1 MRKVFTSP
9 RLENVEA
16 VANLLREQGIAVKI
30 DQGRSYHGNR
40 RSTFSY
46 RVQEDDQTPQ
56 PSVWIVHADDQ
67 PRGRQLLRDAG
78 LLESSRAGEG
88 SYLPVSVLERST
100 PAAVAKARRV
110 IWFKAGL
117 LGLIAIGVGL
127 VYFTTRKPA
136 APAPAPAAAAAPT
149 PARPPIVPQ
158 LAGELMT
165 YRADVPTALARLLV
179 EREIATRKPAQ
190 ACVAVDGKDPAPGFI
205 EALDA
210 GVTQV
215 FADSTCPAGPASRVA
230 IDEYMT
236 DGSGTGSVQLGVD
249 GKEPRS
255 FEVERDGTRW
265 RVLRER

>member
-46 RVQEDDQTPQ
+46 RVQEDEPIPQ

-88 SYLPVSVLERST
+88 SYLPVSVLERND
-100 PAAVAKARRV
+100 PASVAKSRRAT
-110 IWFKAGL
+110 WLKGGL
-117 LGLIAIGVGL
+117 LGLLAIGIGL

-136 APAPAPAAAAAPT
+136 PVPAPAPAAAKPAP
-149 PARPPIVPQ
+149 PPIVPE
-158 LAGELMT
+158 LAGDLML
-165 YRADVPTALARLLV
+165 YRADVPTALAKLLI
-179 EREIATRKPAQ
+179 EREIAAGRPGQ
-190 ACVAVDGKDPAPGFI
+190 ACIAIDGKDPPAGFI

-210 GVTQV
+210 GATQV
-215 FADSTCPAGPASRVA
+215 FATSSCPPGSALGVA

-236 DGSGTGSVQLGVD
+236 DGSGAGSVQLSVG
-249 GKEPRS
+249 GKDARKV
-255 FEVERDGTRW
+255 EVERDGTRW
-265 RVLRER
+265 RVLRMR

>member
-30 DQGRSYHGNR
+30 DQGRSYHGKR

-88 SYLPVSVLERST
+88 SYLPVSVLKREN
-100 PAAVAKARRV
+100 PASVAKARRV
-110 IWFKAGL
+110 TWFKAAL
-117 LGLIAIGVGL
+117 LGLIAIGIGL
-127 VYFTTRKPA
+127 VYFTTRKPP
-136 APAPAPAAAAAPT
+136 APAPAPAAAAAA
-149 PARPPIVPQ
+149 PAPPPIVPQ
-158 LAGELMT
+158 LAGELVT

-179 EREIATRKPAQ
+179 EREITARKPAR
-190 ACVAVDGKDPAPGFI
+190 ACIAIDGKDPPPGFI
-205 EALDA
+205 EALNGSA
-210 GVTQV
+210 TQV
-215 FADSTCPAGPASRVA
+215 FADSTCPAGPALRVA
-230 IDEYMT
+230 IDDYMT
-236 DGSGTGSVQLGVD
+236 DGSGTGSVQLGVA
-249 GKEPRS
+249 GKNAGKVD
-255 FEVERDGTRW
+255 VERDGTRW
-265 RVLRER
+265 RVLRMR